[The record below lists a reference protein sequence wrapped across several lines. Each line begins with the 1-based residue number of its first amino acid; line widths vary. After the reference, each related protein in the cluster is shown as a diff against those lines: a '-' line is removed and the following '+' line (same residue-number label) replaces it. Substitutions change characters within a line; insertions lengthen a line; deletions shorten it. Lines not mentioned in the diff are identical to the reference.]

1 MQSLLIK
8 NRAGQEAEIIDKY
21 VISERLDQAMDE
33 TDKIKKLK
41 KKIFITA
48 YKAGAAHLASSFSV
62 IDLLYVLYC
71 KKIIGYDI
79 QNPWAAERDRLI
91 LSKGHACLALYVI
104 LNEVGMITD
113 EELNSF
119 CQPGSHLGGEPKL
132 GAAPGIEASTGSLGH
147 GLSFG
152 TGIAMASKMNRY
164 NNKVYVILGD
174 GECQEGS
181 VWEAAMSAAN
191 FKLNNLIVIVDDNR
205 LQAMD
210 SVDAIMGIKSW
221 KEKWEAFGFDVSE
234 IDGHDLD
241 EIEET
246 FKNIEDNN
254 KPKLIISHTV
264 KGHGISFMENVPIWH
279 FRMPNEEELEI
290 VKKELD
296 IATEELEE

>member
-1 MQSLLIK
+1 MIES
-8 NRAGQEAEIIDKY
+8 
-21 VISERLDQAMDE
+21 
-33 TDKIKKLK
+33 DKIKNLK

-48 YKAGAAHLASSFSV
+48 YRAGAAHLASSFSV

-71 KKIIGYDI
+71 KGIIKYDV
-79 QNPWAAERDRLI
+79 QNPWDEKRDRLI

-113 EELNSF
+113 KELKGF

-152 TGIAMASKMNRY
+152 VGAAIAGKMNQY
-164 NNKVYVILGD
+164 NNKIYVVLGD

-181 VWEAAMSAAN
+181 VWEAAMSAVN
-191 FKLNNLIVIVDDNR
+191 FKLNNLIVIIDDNR

-210 SVDAIMGIKSW
+210 SVNAIMGIQSW
-221 KEKWEAFGFDVSE
+221 KDKWEAFGFDVNE
-234 IDGHDLD
+234 IDGHNLN
-241 EIEET
+241 EIEQA
-246 FKNIEDNN
+246 FKDIPDND
-254 KPKLIISHTV
+254 KPKMIISHTI
-264 KGHGISFMENVPIWH
+264 KGHGVSFMEEVPIWH

-290 VKKELD
+290 VKKELG
-296 IATEELEE
+296 ISEEELKS